1 MVVNSRKIAIV
12 GIGLLLIAVGVAS
25 FFITWALI
33 ENGQEIDIPKGVYV
47 SDIDV
52 SGYTVD
58 QALQVVESKVDIS
71 TNQNVRLM
79 WPGGS
84 LSLDLAALDA
94 EVNYPRLRSELL
106 AVLPSGNYFQ
116 RMVQKKRLAEVNQ
129 RINITLNF
137 DEEYFNDLLKS
148 LESKIAK
155 PAEDAHYQ
163 VDVLDKVKIITEK
176 HGTKLDYESF
186 FSELPVKLAKGEDPI
201 HVPVT
206 LIEPKMTAIDLSSWG
221 IKELVTKYY
230 TKFDPNNVNRVNN
243 LKLAAKAL
251 DGTILKPGEEFSFNA
266 WVGPRLKELG
276 YKEAPILAK
285 GEITEDVGGGVCQVS
300 STLYNL
306 ALLSDLKILERSP
319 HSAPVSYVSPGRD
332 AAVAFDYMDLRFLN
346 AHKNA
351 LLITAEVVGD
361 RLWCKVFGTALPY
374 NVIVSTELLGEV
386 PYEVKKGSPARAGR
400 NGLKVAT
407 YTTKEGKKAL
417 VSKDY
422 YLPLDEMTP

>member
-155 PAEDAHYQ
+155 LAEDAHYQ

-361 RLWCKVFGTALPY
+361 RLWCKVFGTTLPY